1 MNSKVEIMFKPLR
14 QPFGYKYIM
23 AILLNIVPI
32 ITRAPINVYHNLQ
45 QTLSDGHSRY
55 MTSVHRK

>member
-23 AILLNIVPI
+23 AILLNCPQSSE
-32 ITRAPINVYHNLQ
+32 NLQ
-45 QTLSDGHSRY
+45 LSVPS
-55 MTSVHRK
+55 MTRF

>member
-23 AILLNIVPI
+23 AILLNLSPDQVKTIQLSVPSM
-32 ITRAPINVYHNLQ
+32 TRF
-45 QTLSDGHSRY
+45 
-55 MTSVHRK
+55 